1 MADTHVA
8 RVPGILARGFGQT
21 TAYVALHRLMWQNAR
36 FKKVLD
42 RSPEMTIEDATYRAA
57 GIASDWIALLND

>member
-1 MADTHVA
+1 
-8 RVPGILARGFGQT
+8 
-21 TAYVALHRLMWQNAR
+21 MWQNAR